1 MAEKKKFSEE
11 FKEFISRGN
20 VIDMAVGIVVGGAF
34 TSIVTSLVNQIIMPV
49 VGFLFG
55 RINFSDYKI
64 VLAEAV
70 GETAEVAVQY
80 GAFIQTIIN
89 FLLVSL
95 CIFLMIKGI
104 NKLKRKQAEAEKAP
118 EKPAEPSEEVLLLR
132 EIRDNL
138 KNK

>member
-1 MAEKKKFSEE
+1 MPEKKKFSTE

-20 VIDMAVGIVVGGAF
+20 VVDMAVGIVVGGAF
-34 TSIVTSLVNQIIMPV
+34 TSIVTSLVNQIIMPA

-70 GETAEVAVQY
+70 GDTAEVAIQY
-80 GAFIQTIIN
+80 GSFIQTIIN

-95 CIFLMIKGI
+95 CVFLLIKGI
-104 NKLKRKQAEAEKAP
+104 NKLRRKQAEAPKEP
-118 EKPAEPSEEVLLLR
+118 EKPAEPSEEILLLR

-138 KNK
+138 KK